1 MSDKALFH
9 RTGVLV
15 ITDPTTGK
23 EQPILPIIITLNEEK
38 GTLEEQIAA
47 EKACEING
55 KYNVYF
61 PVGEGKLYSI
71 SDDSSSLKLKV
82 RKYFLVRIF

>member
-15 ITDPTTGK
+15 ITDPSTG
-23 EQPILPIIITLNEEK
+23 IITLNEEK

-47 EKACEING
+47 K
-55 KYNVYF
+55 
-61 PVGEGKLYSI
+61 KLA
-71 SDDSSSLKLKV
+71 K
-82 RKYFLVRIF
+82 